1 MIFTLDSPNTTRIF
15 GRTPLEVN
23 VAVSQF
29 IFGRG
34 SSRITLAGLDN
45 PLDALASLALTHH
58 PFHGPIILVTP
69 TGIDPLIIDEIQ
81 RLASAGAHS
90 TTQAILVG
98 PLGQHVEDQLV
109 SLGLRV
115 TRITG
120 MNAYHTAAE
129 IGRFLG
135 YPNDM
140 MLVSGQDPYS
150 GLVAGAM
157 AAHRGIPIVFTLKDR
172 LPQETIAVIK
182 AAHKPVNVFVIGGR
196 DVISD
201 ETEQTVRG
209 LVDGTVSRISGKD
222 PFELSVR
229 FAKYRSADGRFG
241 FGKVQ
246 RHGHAY
252 TFVNPGRWQN
262 SIFGSMLAH
271 SGKHTPILFLTRD
284 EVPYV
289 TRDYLLEVNPA
300 KAVPEPP
307 YMHAFIIGDLQ
318 AISPRV
324 QLEIENLI
332 SIDGKSLNQ
341 VVHTVEPHDD
351 LFQIARRYGVQMTDI
366 ARVNR
371 LPEEGGLEPGAK
383 LTIPYTLTHMPDITP
398 EQDFH

>member
-1 MIFTLDSPNTTRIF
+1 MILTLDSPNTTRIF

-34 SSRITLAGLDN
+34 SSGITLAGLDN
-45 PLDALASLALTHH
+45 PLDALAALALTHH
-58 PFHGPIILVTP
+58 PFPGPVILVPP
-69 TGIDPLIIDEIQ
+69 TGIDPILLDEIR
-81 RLASAGAHS
+81 RLASESADDI
-90 TTQAILVG
+90 TQAILIG
-98 PLGQHVEDQLV
+98 PLGQHIEDQLV

-150 GLVAGAM
+150 GQVSGAM

-182 AAHKPVNVFVIGGR
+182 AAHEPANVFIIGGR

-201 ETEQTVRG
+201 ETEEAVRG
-209 LVDGTVSRISGKD
+209 LVDGTVSRIAGKD
-222 PFELSVR
+222 LFELAVR
-229 FAKYRSADGRFG
+229 FAKYKSADGRFG
-241 FGKVQ
+241 FGKVA
-246 RHGHAY
+246 RHGHAF
-252 TFVNPGRWQN
+252 TFVNPGRWQD

-271 SGKHTPILFLTRD
+271 SGKHAPILFLAKD
-284 EVPYV
+284 EVPPV
-289 TRDYLLEVNPA
+289 TRDYLLQVNPA

-307 YMHAFIIGDLQ
+307 YMHAFIIGDFQ
-318 AISPRV
+318 AISPGV
-324 QLEIENLI
+324 QLDIENLM
-332 SIDGKSLNQ
+332 SIDQQSRNP
-341 VVHTVEPHDD
+341 VVHTVEPHEN
-351 LFQIARRYGVQMTDI
+351 LFEIPPHAVTD
-366 ARVNR
+366 
-371 LPEEGGLEPGAK
+371 
-383 LTIPYTLTHMPDITP
+383 MPHTTR